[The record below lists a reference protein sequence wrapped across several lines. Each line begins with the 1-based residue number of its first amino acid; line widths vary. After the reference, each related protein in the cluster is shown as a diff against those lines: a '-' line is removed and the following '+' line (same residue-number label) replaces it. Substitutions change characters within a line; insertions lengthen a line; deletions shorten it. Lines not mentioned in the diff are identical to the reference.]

1 MTEITEARSYV
12 APQIERRE
20 PLGMP
25 LIGFSSGDPA

>member
-1 MTEITEARSYV
+1 MTESTDVQSYV

-25 LIGFSSGDPA
+25 LIGFNSTNPV